1 MSKDWIL
8 KTLIDI
14 GLRRL
19 DAEVYV
25 FLVTHGPIKRKK
37 LATTLTLSNQQLY
50 RSLKNL
56 QIRGM
61 ITTTEKRPCQFS
73 AVPFEKVLDLL
84 SMKKEGQAKALEKVR
99 QDLLES
105 WHKIIENNSIN
116 VFSEFNQ
123 KNKTEKEND
132 D

>member
-25 FLVTHGPIKRKK
+25 FLVKHGPIKGKK

-99 QDLLES
+99 PDLLES

-116 VFSEFNQ
+116 VFSDFNQ
-123 KNKTEKEND
+123 KKKTEKEND